1 MGKNIVIFVMSP
13 FRNNSFISYSD
24 RNRDFQETCEHT
36 NEVSLKYISWK
47 LKQDNKKIDAVYAF
61 VSEEVQNDL
70 ERFKSLFRD
79 YDFDIKAIP
88 LYNNGNLSG
97 SFRSISAMAD
107 ILQDYINN
115 NQADVCI
122 HIDMTGG
129 PRHAVML
136 MMALI
141 QMIKFTGAKV
151 GMVTYANIL
160 KGKTEGIIEETN
172 EIMNMFTLISGAEEF
187 AAFGNVSQIQ
197 KYFASREDISWCLN
211 NVLDAMENLSETI
224 KVCGSYESMK
234 NTLADLAENIRMYEK
249 FYWERKDTLSEQ
261 ELFFGKL
268 LPTIKNEYAEIMP
281 DNGKSATPIQIIR
294 WCARR
299 SFLQQAVV
307 FYTEWLPDYLIKSK
321 LVEITKKEIIEDCEK
336 AKMEWS
342 SWPIYLFR
350 SYVIPPKKSAQQQV
364 VSIDITSDKLTY
376 EDLQMLLK
384 SNLSANEIRVKIRNK
399 NEKFEEFIQNIIQFN
414 KKITWE
420 NFAQK
425 VKALSNDDPI
435 KRVLKKTAP
444 TNISFTNYLNRRI
457 KELMSA
463 TNVILA
469 SVEYSGKALCN
480 ELFDLDNVNKKVNT
494 PEEKG
499 ENRVKTFEDLL
510 NSNALK
516 SKIPERDLLDFVGQ
530 YSEYVNQWRNK
541 FSHAVSNN
549 SNKENNLSITQAI
562 INSVNLIE
570 LKE

>member
-24 RNRDFQETCEHT
+24 KSRDFQETCEHT

-321 LVEITKKEIIEDCEK
+321 LIEITKKEIIENCEK

-510 NSNALK
+510 KSNASK

>member
-36 NEVSLKYISWK
+36 NEISLKYISWK

-350 SYVIPPKKSAQQQV
+350 SYVIPPKKSAQQQL

>member
-70 ERFKSLFRD
+70 ERFKNLFRD
-79 YDFDIKAIP
+79 YDYYIKAIP

-197 KYFASREDISWCLN
+197 KYFASRKDISWCLN

-364 VSIDITSDKLTY
+364 VSIDITSGKLTY

-384 SNLSANEIRVKIRNK
+384 SNLSANEIKARIKNK

-510 NSNALK
+510 KSNALK

>member
-70 ERFKSLFRD
+70 EKFKSLFRD

-384 SNLSANEIRVKIRNK
+384 SNLSANEIKARIKNK

>member
-36 NEVSLKYISWK
+36 NEISLKYISWK

-350 SYVIPPKKSAQQQV
+350 SYVIPQKKSAQQQV
-364 VSIDITSDKLTY
+364 VNIDITSDKLTY

-463 TNVILA
+463 TKVILA

>member
-1 MGKNIVIFVMSP
+1 MKKNIVIFVMSP

-384 SNLSANEIRVKIRNK
+384 SNLSANEIKARIKNK

-414 KKITWE
+414 KKITE
-420 NFAQK
+420 KNFAQK
-425 VKALSNDDPI
+425 VKALSDDDPI

-463 TNVILA
+463 TKVILA

-510 NSNALK
+510 KSNALK